1 MVLQSLA
8 GLPAFLVYL
17 AVGVLLIVAYI
28 LVYTR
33 ITHHDEFDCIRKD
46 VPGAAVA
53 LGLSVIG
60 FALPV
65 SSAMGHAANV
75 VDCLIWGVIAL
86 AVQVGVYFLA
96 RIPVPNLSQ
105 RITDGEL
112 APAIWLGLASVTGGL
127 ISASAMSL

>member
-8 GLPAFLVYL
+8 GLPAFLVYF
-17 AVGVLLIVAYI
+17 AVGSLLIIAYI
-28 LVYTR
+28 YVYTW
-33 ITHHDEFDCIRKD
+33 ITAHDEFDCMRRN

-75 VDCLIWGVIAL
+75 LDCVIWSVIAL
-86 AVQVGVYFLA
+86 AVQVLVYYLA
-96 RIPVPNLSQ
+96 RLPMPNLSQ
-105 RITDGEL
+105 RISDGEL
-112 APAIWLGLASVTGGL
+112 APAIWLGLASVTGGM
-127 ISASAMSL
+127 ISASSMSL

>member
-17 AVGVLLIVAYI
+17 SLGVVLIIAY
-28 LVYTR
+28 LFVYTK
-33 ITHHDEFDCIRKD
+33 ITAHDEFDCIRKN
-46 VPGAAVA
+46 VPGAAVS
-53 LGLSVIG
+53 LGLSVVG

-75 VDCLIWGVIAL
+75 LDCLIWGVIAL
-86 AVQVGVYFLA
+86 AVQVGVYYLA

-105 RITDGEL
+105 RITDGEW

-127 ISASAMSL
+127 ISASSMSL